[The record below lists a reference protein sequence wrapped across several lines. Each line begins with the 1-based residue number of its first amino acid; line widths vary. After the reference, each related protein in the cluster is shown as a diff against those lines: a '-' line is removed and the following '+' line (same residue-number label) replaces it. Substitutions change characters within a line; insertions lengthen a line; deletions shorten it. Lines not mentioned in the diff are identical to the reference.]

1 VTFGE
6 VNEGGEAMSSS
17 LRALLAG
24 VIDYAGLFPPARLP
38 LDQAFRNHVR
48 YRREAGAWML
58 GRFVIPAARL
68 HELERLHHELS
79 KSEEPFVFAAL
90 GRGGEDLNSFLE
102 GLGAD
107 LQAAAGFQK
116 QYPRQVRV
124 EVLEVRL
131 PPGAADPARQ
141 NSTRVLLDFAATLIS
156 RLGPAG
162 LTLAYEV
169 GSVPDSRAAAQ
180 AVVGSLAWYNAM
192 DAVKQRTCCSAVF
205 KLRCGGLE
213 AAAFP
218 SPEQVAFTLDTCR
231 SAGVPLKF
239 TAGLHHP
246 LRHLDPGLQTPMH
259 GFVNVLTAGALAHS
273 RHLGAEQIRAI
284 LEDEDPS
291 HFIFTDEAMRWKDL
305 RASTE
310 EIAAARR
317 EAVLSFGSCSF
328 DEPRDDLRALG
339 WL

>member
-1 VTFGE
+1 
-6 VNEGGEAMSSS
+6 MSSS

-38 LDQAFRNHVR
+38 LDQAVRNYAR
-48 YRREAGAWML
+48 YRREADAWML

-68 HELERLHHELS
+68 PELEPFHEELAGP
-79 KSEEPFVFAAL
+79 EGPFVIAVL

-107 LQAAAGFQK
+107 LQAAAAFQK
-116 QYPRQVRV
+116 QYSRHVRV

-131 PPGAADPARQ
+131 PPDAADPARQ
-141 NSTRVLLDFAATLIS
+141 NGTRVLLDFAATLIS
-156 RLGPAG
+156 RVGPAG

-169 GSVPDSRAAAQ
+169 GPVPDGRAAVR
-180 AVVGSLAWYNAM
+180 AVVGSLAWYNAL
-192 DAVKQRTCCSAVF
+192 DAVKQRTCCSAGF
-205 KLRCGGLE
+205 KLRCGGPE
-213 AAAFP
+213 ASAFP
-218 SPEQVAFTLDTCR
+218 SPEQVAFTIDVCR
-231 SAGVPLKF
+231 EAGVPLKF

-246 LRHLDPGLQTPMH
+246 VRHLDPGLQAPMH
-259 GFVNVLTAGALAHS
+259 GFMNVFAAGVLAHA
-273 RHLGAEQIRAI
+273 RRLGAEQVRPI
-284 LEDEDPS
+284 LEDEDAS
-291 HFIFTDEAMRWKDL
+291 HFVFTDEGLRWQDL
-305 RASTE
+305 QASTE
-310 EIAAARR
+310 EVAAARR

>member
-1 VTFGE
+1 
-6 VNEGGEAMSSS
+6 MSSS

-38 LDQAFRNHVR
+38 LDQAVRNYAR
-48 YRREAGAWML
+48 YRREADAWML

-68 HELERLHHELS
+68 PELEPFHEELAG
-79 KSEEPFVFAAL
+79 SESPFVVAVL
-90 GRGGEDLNSFLE
+90 GRGGEDLHSFLE

-107 LQAAAGFQK
+107 LQAAAAFQK
-116 QYPRQVRV
+116 KYARHVRV

-131 PPGAADPARQ
+131 PAGAADPRRQ
-141 NSTRVLLDFAATLIS
+141 NGTRVLLDFAATLIS
-156 RLGPAG
+156 RVGPAG
-162 LTLAYEV
+162 LTLAYEL
-169 GSVPDSRAAAQ
+169 GPVPDGRAALRS
-180 AVVGSLAWYNAM
+180 VVGSLSWYNAM

-205 KLRCGGLE
+205 KLRCGGVE

-231 SAGVPLKF
+231 AAGVPLKF

-246 LRHLDPGLQTPMH
+246 LRHLDPGLQAPMH
-259 GFVNVLTAGALAHS
+259 GFVNVFVAGVLAHARS
-273 RHLGAEQIRAI
+273 LGAEQVQAV
-284 LEDEDPS
+284 LEDEDAS
-291 HFIFTDEAMRWKDL
+291 HFSFTDEGLRWQDL

-310 EIAAARR
+310 EVAAARR
-317 EAVLSFGSCSF
+317 ELVFSFGSCNF